1 MKGLQGY
8 LPFLP
13 KNAVIISENLTL
25 VRDEDQ
31 MVFYNASGYIYSCSK
46 NDKDAIRIA
55 QAV

>member
-8 LPFLP
+8 IPFLP
-13 KNAVIISENLTL
+13 KNALIISENIAL

-31 MVFYNASGYIYSCSK
+31 IVFYNASGSIYSCSE
-46 NDKDAIRIA
+46 NDKDAMRIA

>member
-31 MVFYNASGYIYSCSK
+31 MVFYNASGSIYSCSE